1 MGMRNVRMWASLIGF
16 SCLLLAWLNKFP
28 GHLIGDTYFQ
38 ASILS
43 YVGIAFFAL
52 LLMILVG
59 SQSFEYFRF
68 PRIHIK
74 TFLVI
79 ILLVPMVWKYTTGD
93 DIETKKLSIAIP
105 GVVFLFL
112 IGVGEEFF
120 SRGFVFGVFRK
131 YGQWRAIWASSLLFG
146 LLHLNLYI
154 GADWDPWQAYAH
166 VWSTFSFGVLACAVM
181 ITTRS
186 IWMSIILHALLD
198 WSVVFNN
205 DPETIPN
212 YPDWQFG
219 SLWEGFTYPLFD
231 SLGTIF
237 FAWFLLR
244 INRASAPRIPRW
256 VKWLAIRLKLVHPPA
271 DNYAVVR
278 EN

>member
-1 MGMRNVRMWASLIGF
+1 MGMRTVRMWASLIGL
-16 SCLLLAWLNKFP
+16 SCLLLVWLNKFP
-28 GHLIGDTYFQ
+28 GHLIGDEYFQ

-43 YVGIAFFAL
+43 YVGIALGSL

-68 PRIHIK
+68 PRIHFR
-74 TFLVI
+74 TFVV
-79 ILLVPMVWKYTTGD
+79 ILLLAPLILKYVTGD

-105 GVVFLFL
+105 GVMFLL
-112 IGVGEEFF
+112 MIGVGEEFF

-131 YGQWRAIWASSLLFG
+131 YGQWRAIWASSFLFG

-198 WSVVFNN
+198 WGVVFTNV
-205 DPETIPN
+205 PLGTR
-212 YPDWQFG
+212 YPDWQMD

-231 SLGTIF
+231 SLGMIF
-237 FAWFLLR
+237 FSWILLR
-244 INRASAPRIPRW
+244 INRGGAPRIPRW
-256 VKWLAIRLKLVHPPA
+256 AKWLAIKFKLVHPPA
-271 DNYAVVR
+271 DKHLLIG